1 MAGRIQ
7 CLARRE
13 GTSLNQTAL
22 KLLRKGVD
30 LEEASEGKDTV
41 GSSVGHLVGAW
52 TQAERDE
59 FDAALEEFEMLDAS
73 DRYGDLPSP
82 RSRIRADYRQGYCR

>member
-1 MAGRIQ
+1 MNQLTVRGLGNDLAGRIQ

-22 KLLRKGVD
+22 KLRRKGVG
-30 LEEASEGKDTV
+30 LEEASEDTDTV
-41 GSSVGHLVGAW
+41 GSSLDHLIGAW

-59 FDAALEEFEMLDAS
+59 FS
-73 DRYGDLPSP
+73 NSGK
-82 RSRIRADYRQGYCR
+82 